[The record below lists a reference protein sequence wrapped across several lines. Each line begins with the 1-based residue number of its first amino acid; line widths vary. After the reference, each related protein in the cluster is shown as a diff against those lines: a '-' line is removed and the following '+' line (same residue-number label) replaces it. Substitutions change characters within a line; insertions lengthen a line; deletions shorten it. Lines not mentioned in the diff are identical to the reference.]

1 MVPLSIFNDCLF
13 SAIFCYETAATERK
27 PDNFVQP
34 LEVRN
39 ELVKFY
45 SWLNVK

>member
-13 SAIFCYETAATERK
+13 SAIFCYGTAATKRRPGK
-27 PDNFVQP
+27 FVQP

-39 ELVKFY
+39 EMIKFY
-45 SWLNVK
+45 S